1 MITILEKI
9 QKIKNP
15 NIRSKIIDFLD
26 QLHVYIKKMKGLR
39 LFIEEKKVLSYR
51 EVIARTQKKSY

>member
-26 QLHVYIKKMKGLR
+26 QLHVYIKKMKGFR
-39 LFIEEKKVLSYR
+39 LFIEEKKILSYR
-51 EVIARTQKKSY
+51 EIIARTQKKSY